1 MNSLVDFRVKNRLT
15 QKQMS
20 DKLKV
25 SLTFYS
31 KVETGIRNPSFNFIK
46 KFKDT
51 FPNSNVDEIF
61 FENNIHFKCIN
72 SVSIVG

>member
-1 MNSLVDFRVKNRLT
+1 MNSLVDFRVRNELT

-31 KVETGIRNPSFNFIK
+31 KIETGIRNPSFNFIK

-61 FENNIHFKCIN
+61 FKNLPHSKCSN
-72 SVSIVG
+72 SVSATG

>member
-1 MNSLVDFRVKNRLT
+1 MNSLVDFRVRNELT

-31 KVETGIRNPSFNFIK
+31 KIETGIRNPSFNFIK

-61 FENNIHFKCIN
+61 FENLVHSKCSN
-72 SVSIVG
+72 SISATG